1 VMHWKLSEDKY
12 GVVLG
17 DLSARTVSSDMLIR
31 LQTYM
36 LQERAQK

>member
-1 VMHWKLSEDKY
+1 MYWKLSDDKY

-17 DLSARTVSSDMLIR
+17 DLSTRTVSGDMLIR

-36 LQERAQK
+36 LEKQAKK